1 MIMLFLIYEYFIDL
15 VWNIYIIMNYFV
27 RINIFMEFN
36 INISIYDVFKQF
48 IFIFVKCYCYN

>member
-36 INISIYDVFKQF
+36 INIYDFFKQF
-48 IFIFVKCYCYN
+48 IFIFVKCYCYY